1 MTLRDTTEWTET
13 VRAEANILV
22 GDDPDAIAEAVT
34 SARMPDERP
43 QLYGDGHASERIAE
57 VLVRLSP

>member
-1 MTLRDTTEWTET
+1 M
-13 VRAEANILV
+13 LV
-22 GDDPDAIAEAVT
+22 GDDPAAIASVVS

-57 VLVRLSP
+57 VLVTLNA